1 MPPYSYC
8 IPLSPPPPVLF
19 WTYLTRSLQ
28 FPSARDLRY
37 TVSYTRPAS
46 LKPVKKLGGTFV
58 LTTPRPSE
66 RGECV
71 VQILKKSCGSRF
83 KKKTNYLKHRIIH
96 HRTLKIWSASPP
108 PVSFVIICP
117 SLFTLITGIATLAIL
132 LIPTHDDDVVT
143 RDGPHGQTHVIEL
156 WTHCL
161 TWASIVIS
169 KKAFMSYEPILELG
183 AHEFND
189 QQQIIYQHSFVLCS
203 KRTKFK
209 YVNSFPLS

>member
-1 MPPYSYC
+1 MLKLYNSIDPS
-8 IPLSPPPPVLF
+8 
-19 WTYLTRSLQ
+19 YLTTVIAEAQASQTTECCSGVFELIKLWAADKAKRWSPNIEQRPFGFSYFLSVDRSTIENKTQQLY

-46 LKPVKKLGGTFV
+46 LKPVKKLG
-58 LTTPRPSE
+58 
-66 RGECV
+66 
-71 VQILKKSCGSRF
+71 
-83 KKKTNYLKHRIIH
+83 
-96 HRTLKIWSASPP
+96 
-108 PVSFVIICP
+108 
-117 SLFTLITGIATLAIL
+117 GIATLAIL

-183 AHEFND
+183 VHEFND

-203 KRTKFK
+203 KSTKFK